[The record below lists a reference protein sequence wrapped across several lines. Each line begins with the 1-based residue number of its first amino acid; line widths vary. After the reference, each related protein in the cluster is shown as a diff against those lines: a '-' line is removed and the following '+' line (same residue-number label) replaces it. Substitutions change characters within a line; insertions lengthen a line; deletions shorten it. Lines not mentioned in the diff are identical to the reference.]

1 MEAGTRAAEIGVR
14 AILWS
19 CCLAAFA
26 IGANGTAIMAALPT
40 MRGALGLGPSGV
52 EWAVNAYLL
61 VSAAAIVLGG
71 EAADRFGARTVSIAG
86 LVLFGAASGIIAL
99 SDNAAML
106 LAGRTLQGLA
116 AALVVPSTL
125 AAIGTITTPARRP
138 AAIGAWTGL
147 LLLGFSIGPLFGGA
161 VTHAIGWRWIFGIN
175 VVLMLAAIAGFAAG
189 SAAPHAARGLAPRT
203 DWAGFGLLA
212 VFMVSLV
219 VGLHALPQA
228 GTAAFAPL
236 GVAVAAFAALALV
249 ERRRAAPL
257 VAFGFFARRRFAL
270 GVAMGS
276 LAMFC
281 IMSLLLYFN
290 LFAQSREGLGYT
302 PLEAGAALLPLSASL
317 LAFALSA
324 PRIVARVGLRLA
336 LAGGMGSVAIA
347 SGTIAAGIAG
357 GGVIVLLAGLLLMG
371 AGLALPYAS
380 APRLALSALAPE
392 QTGKGSG
399 MINACTFLAGSVGV
413 AGSAIAEGPG
423 GFYGVLAMVGMAGLI
438 GAALGGGIAVRD

>member
-1 MEAGTRAAEIGVR
+1 
-14 AILWS
+14 
-19 CCLAAFA
+19 
-26 IGANGTAIMAALPT
+26 
-40 MRGALGLGPSGV
+40 
-52 EWAVNAYLL
+52 
-61 VSAAAIVLGG
+61 
-71 EAADRFGARTVSIAG
+71 
-86 LVLFGAASGIIAL
+86 
-99 SDNAAML
+99 
-106 LAGRTLQGLA
+106 
-116 AALVVPSTL
+116 
-125 AAIGTITTPARRP
+125 
-138 AAIGAWTGL
+138 
-147 LLLGFSIGPLFGGA
+147 
-161 VTHAIGWRWIFGIN
+161 
-175 VVLMLAAIAGFAAG
+175 
-189 SAAPHAARGLAPRT
+189 
-203 DWAGFGLLA
+203 
-212 VFMVSLV
+212 
-219 VGLHALPQA
+219 
-228 GTAAFAPL
+228 
-236 GVAVAAFAALALV
+236 VAAFAALALV

-347 SGTIAAGIAG
+347 AGIAG

-423 GFYGVLAMVGMAGLI
+423 GFYGVLAMIGMAGLI
-438 GAALGGGIAVRD
+438 GAVLGGGIAVRD

>member
-1 MEAGTRAAEIGVR
+1 
-14 AILWS
+14 
-19 CCLAAFA
+19 
-26 IGANGTAIMAALPT
+26 
-40 MRGALGLGPSGV
+40 
-52 EWAVNAYLL
+52 
-61 VSAAAIVLGG
+61 
-71 EAADRFGARTVSIAG
+71 
-86 LVLFGAASGIIAL
+86 
-99 SDNAAML
+99 
-106 LAGRTLQGLA
+106 
-116 AALVVPSTL
+116 
-125 AAIGTITTPARRP
+125 
-138 AAIGAWTGL
+138 
-147 LLLGFSIGPLFGGA
+147 
-161 VTHAIGWRWIFGIN
+161 
-175 VVLMLAAIAGFAAG
+175 
-189 SAAPHAARGLAPRT
+189 
-203 DWAGFGLLA
+203 
-212 VFMVSLV
+212 MVSLV

-257 VAFGFFARRRFAL
+257 VAFGFFVRRRFAL